1 MLKVAVCDDDEL
13 IQVQV
18 EKLVKSMNCL
28 ISIKKYDD
36 KSIILDIKEF
46 DIVLM
51 DIEVGNSSG
60 LALAAEARKQNPN
73 VIIIFITSYTKYI
86 SDSFDVIP
94 FQYLVKPLDETRLL
108 MVLKKAILSIKNKKS
123 FVEYFWNGYSEAIQ
137 CANIMYIEN
146 FRRNSLIHLKNSDIK
161 KSSIMSHKIIVEV
174 ADFINKVVKETEPEI
189 LELAFIGGRT
199 NAVY

>member
-28 ISIKKYDD
+28 ISIKKYSD

-46 DIVLM
+46 DFVLM

-94 FQYLVKPLDETRLL
+94 F
-108 MVLKKAILSIKNKKS
+108 
-123 FVEYFWNGYSEAIQ
+123 
-137 CANIMYIEN
+137 
-146 FRRNSLIHLKNSDIK
+146 
-161 KSSIMSHKIIVEV
+161 
-174 ADFINKVVKETEPEI
+174 
-189 LELAFIGGRT
+189 
-199 NAVY
+199 

>member
-28 ISIKKYDD
+28 ISIKKYSD

-60 LALAAEARKQNPN
+60 LALAAEARK
-73 VIIIFITSYTKYI
+73 
-86 SDSFDVIP
+86 
-94 FQYLVKPLDETRLL
+94 LL
-108 MVLKKAILSIKNKKS
+108 NSIL
-123 FVEYFWNGYSEAIQ
+123 F
-137 CANIMYIEN
+137 
-146 FRRNSLIHLKNSDIK
+146 
-161 KSSIMSHKIIVEV
+161 
-174 ADFINKVVKETEPEI
+174 KETFLSLFKDTLWI
-189 LELAFIGGRT
+189 SLNIYQFIWR
-199 NAVY
+199 